1 MTGKELINFLTKLEH
16 EHNAPLL
23 TYPITF
29 MDYEGDLEDIGKV
42 LWDNENE
49 CIVLVSE

>member
-1 MTGKELINFLTKLEH
+1 MTGKELIKLLEKLEH

-29 MDYEGDLEDIGKV
+29 MDYEGDLEDIGRIE
-42 LWDNENE
+42 WDNENE